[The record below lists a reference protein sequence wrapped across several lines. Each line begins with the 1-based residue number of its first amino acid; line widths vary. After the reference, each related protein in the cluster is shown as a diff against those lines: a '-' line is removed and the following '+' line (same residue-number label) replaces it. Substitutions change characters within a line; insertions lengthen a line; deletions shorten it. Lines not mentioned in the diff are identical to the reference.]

1 MSLPVGL
8 LLFSTE
14 LITSSGSMICSCTE
28 TGSNSLSSHDHTARS
43 GSNGVSSSHT
53 TTGGNGCLS
62 SHTAS
67 SGSSDVFSSLTTT
80 SGGNC
85 LSSRSTSNGSSSL
98 PSRSIY
104 NGSGLSY
111 SDAES
116 ILHDIPTT
124 DTENEVPFARRDFFD
139 QDSTHASLF
148 LSLVSMYEEGN
159 SALEFLL
166 M

>member
-1 MSLPVGL
+1 MPLPVGP

-14 LITSSGSMICSCTE
+14 LITSSGSDLSCTA
-28 TGSNSLSSHDHTARS
+28 TGNNSLSSHDHTARNGSS
-43 GSNGVSSSHT
+43 GVFSCHI

-62 SHTAS
+62 SHTAR
-67 SGSSDVFSSLTTT
+67 SGSSDVLSSLTTT

-85 LSSRSTSNGSSSL
+85 LSSRSTSNGSSILS
-98 PSRSIY
+98 SHSIN

-124 DTENEVPFARRDFFD
+124 DTKNEVPFARRDI
-139 QDSTHASLF
+139 LF
-148 LSLVSMYEEGN
+148 KILHMHHY
-159 SALEFLL
+159 F
-166 M
+166 